1 VFSDV
6 RETREQM
13 LSSLTEELS
22 AAAVQHI
29 GKLLVLWRP
38 IEEKPKEARDDRL
51 PGPRVV
57 KLVSFSKSG
66 NHRATVK
73 KVKVLGNERV
83 TRGGTIKRKDVRQVS
98 QKKKAA
104 G

>member
-1 VFSDV
+1 MADG
-6 RETREQM
+6 
-13 LSSLTEELS
+13 LG

-38 IEEKPKEARDDRL
+38 VPEKAKEIREYRQ
-51 PGPRVV
+51 PGPRIV

-73 KVKVLGNERV
+73 KVKVMGNERV
-83 TRGGTIKRKDVRQVS
+83 TPGGTIKRKETRQVS
-98 QKKKAA
+98 MKKK
-104 G
+104 